1 MRIEFTAPVVA
12 VPKARPRFTRSGRTY
27 TPAKTQAF
35 EKQIALMA
43 RRAMADAGV
52 SRVESGAVSV
62 LAYFYYT
69 PPQSWSKKR
78 KQEVVDKIV
87 VPKTTK
93 PDIDNL
99 KKAVLDGMNGVV
111 FADDALV
118 SRISAEKAYSY
129 AFGDSI
135 KIIVYTEDDQGTA
148 K

>member
-52 SRVESGAVSV
+52 SRVESGAVTV

-69 PPQSWSKKR
+69 PPQSWTKKR
-78 KQEVVDKIV
+78 KLELIKKVV

-99 KKAVLDGMNGVV
+99 KKAVLVGMNGVV

-135 KIIVYTEDDQGTA
+135 KIIVYTIDD
-148 K
+148 

>member
-43 RRAMADAGV
+43 WRAMADAGV

-129 AFGDSI
+129 AFGDLI
-135 KIIVYTEDDQGTA
+135 KIIVYTIDD
-148 K
+148 

>member
-52 SRVESGAVSV
+52 SRVESGAVTV

-78 KQEVVDKIV
+78 KLELIKKVV

-135 KIIVYTEDDQGTA
+135 KIIVYTIDD
-148 K
+148 

>member
-12 VPKARPRFTRSGRTY
+12 VPKDRPRFTRSGRTY

-52 SRVESGAVSV
+52 SRVESGAVTV

-78 KQEVVDKIV
+78 KLELIKKVV

-135 KIIVYTEDDQGTA
+135 KIIVYTEDD
-148 K
+148 

>member
-52 SRVESGAVSV
+52 SRVESGAVTV

-78 KQEVVDKIV
+78 KLELIKKVV

-118 SRISAEKAYSY
+118 FRISAEKAYSY

-135 KIIVYTEDDQGTA
+135 KIIVYTIDD
-148 K
+148 

>member
-43 RRAMADAGV
+43 RRAMADSGV

-78 KQEVVDKIV
+78 KLELIKKVV

-135 KIIVYTEDDQGTA
+135 KIIVYTIDD
-148 K
+148 

>member
-52 SRVESGAVSV
+52 SRVESGAVTV

-78 KQEVVDKIV
+78 KLELIKKVV

-99 KKAVLDGMNGVV
+99 QKAVLDGMNGVV

-135 KIIVYTEDDQGTA
+135 KIIVYTIDD
-148 K
+148 

>member
-52 SRVESGAVSV
+52 SRVESGAVTV
-62 LAYFYYT
+62 LVYFYYT

-78 KQEVVDKIV
+78 KLELIKKVV

-135 KIIVYTEDDQGTA
+135 KIIVYTIDD
-148 K
+148 

>member
-52 SRVESGAVSV
+52 SRVESGAVS
-62 LAYFYYT
+62 
-69 PPQSWSKKR
+69 
-78 KQEVVDKIV
+78 
-87 VPKTTK
+87 KTTK

-135 KIIVYTEDDQGTA
+135 KIIVYTIDD
-148 K
+148 

>member
-78 KQEVVDKIV
+78 KLELIKKVV

-118 SRISAEKAYSY
+118 SRISAEKVYSY

-135 KIIVYTEDDQGTA
+135 KIIVYTIDD
-148 K
+148 

>member
-43 RRAMADAGV
+43 RRAMADAGA
-52 SRVESGAVSV
+52 SRVESGAVTV

-78 KQEVVDKIV
+78 KLELIKKVV

-135 KIIVYTEDDQGTA
+135 KIIVYTIDD
-148 K
+148 

>member
-52 SRVESGAVSV
+52 SRVESGAVTV

-69 PPQSWSKKR
+69 PP
-78 KQEVVDKIV
+78 
-87 VPKTTK
+87 T
-93 PDIDNL
+93 
-99 KKAVLDGMNGVV
+99 
-111 FADDALV
+111 
-118 SRISAEKAYSY
+118 SAHARQRYR
-129 AFGDSI
+129 FRHR
-135 KIIVYTEDDQGTA
+135 
-148 K
+148 